1 MSRLLLRDVEVDGA
15 RIDVL
20 IVGGRIAAIEA
31 DLAREDEEIDGRG
44 GALIPG
50 LTDHH
55 IHLLATA
62 ATRDSIDLADCADLA
77 AVSVRI
83 AGAARKRPRGAWLR
97 ATACPAA
104 IAERLDRDVLDRI
117 APAHRLRLLD
127 RTGALWVLNG
137 VALASIGDL
146 AALERD
152 TDGRPTGRIWRGDAA
167 LRTAISAVAPPLT
180 PLGAELAAF
189 GITAVTDT
197 SVTTDSTSA
206 ALLAGA
212 IPQRLTLMSGGP
224 LDAPA
229 DGGFGVGAVKIVPD
243 ERDPPSLDDFIA
255 CIAQARAWGRAVAVH
270 CVTAL
275 ELALTLAAFEAA
287 GARCGDR
294 IEHGGV
300 IPEEA
305 IAAIRELG
313 LTVVTQPAFIAARGD
328 AYRCDVDPHEQAD
341 LYRCA
346 SLIDAGVRVAGS
358 SDAPYGP
365 LDPWLAMR
373 AAVTRETQT
382 GAMLGAE
389 ERVSPRTALALYTGG
404 MKLAVGMVAD
414 LCLLRVGLEQALAE
428 LDARNVAA
436 TLIDGHAVWKS
447 H

>member
-1 MSRLLLRDVEVDGA
+1 MSRMLLRDVEVDGV
-15 RIDVL
+15 RMDVL
-20 IVGGRIAAIEA
+20 IAGGRIAAIGR
-31 DLAREDEEIDGRG
+31 DLAREGAVIDGAG
-44 GALIPG
+44 GALVPG

-62 ATRDSIDLADCADLA
+62 AVHGSIDLATCTDIE
-77 AVSVRI
+77 AVSARI
-83 AGAARKRPRGAWLR
+83 SGVAKTRARGDWLR

-104 IAERLDRDVLDRI
+104 IAERLDREVLDRI
-117 APAHRLRLLD
+117 APLHRLRVLD

-137 VALASIGDL
+137 AALTSVGDL
-146 AALERD
+146 AVLERD
-152 TDGRPTGRIWRGDAA
+152 AAGRATGRIWRGDAA
-167 LRTAISAVAPPLT
+167 LRAAIGAAPPPLA
-180 PLGAELAAF
+180 PLGEQLASF

-197 SVTTDSTSA
+197 SVTTDQASA
-206 ALLAGA
+206 ALLTGA
-212 IPQRLTLMSGGP
+212 IPQRLTLMSGGR

-229 DGGFGVGAVKIVPD
+229 EGGFEVGAVKIVPD
-243 ERDPPSLDDFIA
+243 ERDPPSLDDFIDQ
-255 CIAQARAWGRAVAVH
+255 IERARAWGRPVAVH

-287 GARCGDR
+287 GALPGDR

-300 IPEEA
+300 IPEAA
-305 IAAIRELG
+305 IAAIRALG
-313 LTVVTQPAFIAARGD
+313 LAVVTQPGFITARGD
-328 AYRCDVDPHEQAD
+328 AYRRDVDPLEQSD

-346 SLIDAGVRVAGS
+346 SLIDGGVRVAGS

-389 ERVSPRTALALYTGG
+389 ERVTPRTALELYTGG
-404 MKLAVGMVAD
+404 MKLAIGMRAD

-436 TLIDGHAVWKS
+436 TLVDGHIVWKS